1 MPVAP
6 IVSKNMLGKTDW
18 FLKTNDTMFAGAYSD
33 GIIARVGIYRTD
45 SLIKSGEAEPFN
57 PRGGNKAMKE
67 YVLISGE
74 NIAKDTVLLRWL
86 DGASEFAGALPLKQ
100 KKPR

>member
-1 MPVAP
+1 M
-6 IVSKNMLGKTDW
+6 
-18 FLKTNDTMFAGAYSD
+18 
-33 GIIARVGIYRTD
+33 
-45 SLIKSGEAEPFN
+45 KSGEAEPFN

-67 YVLISGE
+67 YVLIYGE
-74 NIAKDTVLLRWL
+74 HIAKDTVLLRWL